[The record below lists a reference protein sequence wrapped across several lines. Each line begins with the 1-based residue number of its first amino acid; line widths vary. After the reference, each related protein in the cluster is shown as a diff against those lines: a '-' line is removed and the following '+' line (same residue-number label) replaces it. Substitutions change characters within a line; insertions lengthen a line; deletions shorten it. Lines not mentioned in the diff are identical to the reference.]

1 MKKIFLLTFCLVFL
15 LSSAVLAQPQPP
27 QISPVFDLELN
38 FLSLDIT
45 HQYTGDGMTE
55 HIKEI
60 TVFHNGKEVI
70 YQTPGR
76 QLEETETF
84 LFYMPAVTQGDEIEV
99 RAASTVAGSSSVTF
113 QVRGDYIADN
123 VVEE

>member
-1 MKKIFLLTFCLVFL
+1 MKKTAILTFCLVFL
-15 LSSAVLAQPQPP
+15 LASAAVAQPQPP

-38 FLSLDIT
+38 YLSLDIT
-45 HQYTGDGMTE
+45 HEFTGDGMTE

-60 TVFHNGKEVI
+60 KIYHNGKEVI
-70 YQTPGR
+70 TQTPGR

-99 RAASTVAGSSSVTF
+99 RAASTVAGSASITF
-113 QVRGDYIADN
+113 QVRGDYVTDN
-123 VVEE
+123 VVE